1 MTSALKDRI
10 TDDMKTA
17 MKSHDKKRLAVI
29 RLILSAIKQVEVDT
43 RETLSDE
50 DINAIL
56 SKMSKQ
62 RQESIDQ
69 YQTANRQDLVDQEEY
84 EKQLIAEYLPPP
96 MSAEDLSSLVQE
108 KVTALGAT
116 TMKDMGKVMAELK
129 PLVAGRADPKQVSDL
144 VKQLLN

>member
-10 TDDMKTA
+10 TDEMKTA
-17 MKSHDKKRLAVI
+17 MKSRDKKRLAVI

-96 MSAEDLSSLVQE
+96 MSADELSSLVQE
-108 KVTALGAT
+108 KVAAIGAT

-129 PLVAGRADPKQVSDL
+129 PFVAGRADPKQVSDL